1 MIFKNYVMGLIYD
14 DIGRVLL
21 IKKKQPKH
29 AQWEIRQTAIAMK
42 ELINGRK

>member
-21 IKKKQPKH
+21 IKKKRPKH
-29 AQWEIRQTAIAMK
+29 AQWEIRQMALAMQ

>member
-21 IKKKQPKH
+21 IKKNQPKH
-29 AQWEIRQTAIAMK
+29 QSWEIRMVSKAMQ